1 MRFCEVISIC
11 MTPQEILTKQ
21 LEEQQAQHS
30 EKGTYAFVQDSK
42 TICEY
47 IKEHGIEAWRKLIG

>member
-1 MRFCEVISIC
+1 
-11 MTPQEILTKQ
+11 MTNQEILTKQ

-47 IKEHGIEAWRKLIG
+47 IKQHGIEAWRKLIG